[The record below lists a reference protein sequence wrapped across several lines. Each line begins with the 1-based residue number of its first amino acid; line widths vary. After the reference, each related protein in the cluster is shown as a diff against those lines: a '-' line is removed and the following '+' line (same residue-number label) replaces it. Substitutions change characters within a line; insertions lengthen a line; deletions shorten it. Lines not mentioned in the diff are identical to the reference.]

1 MIAAVVLAGGESR
14 RMGFPKLTLEH
25 AGRTLL
31 AGAVH
36 RAKQVSDLVVVV
48 VGAYPEVYA
57 PIAEG
62 AGATVVE
69 NPAWASGLASSLRAG
84 VAALPA
90 EVEGTLVLLAD
101 QPFVTP
107 EHLQMLIDTYRTSK
121 APLVFSAYEGVEG
134 APSFVGQALFAEVD
148 TLTGDKGL
156 RGLGG
161 ARATV
166 PLERPF
172 DVDTPEDAERLQSD
186 AR

>member
-1 MIAAVVLAGGESR
+1 MIAAIVLAGGESR

-25 AGRTLL
+25 AGQTLL
-31 AGAVH
+31 AGAIYK
-36 RAKQVSDLVVVV
+36 AKQVSDLVIVV

-57 PIAEG
+57 PIAEA
-62 AGATVVE
+62 AGAQVVE
-69 NPAWASGLASSLRAG
+69 NLAWASGLASSVQVG
-84 VAALPA
+84 IGALPE
-90 EVEGTLVLLAD
+90 EVEGALVLLAD

-107 EHLQMLIDTYRTSK
+107 EHLRALIDTHYTSK

-134 APSFVGQALFAEVD
+134 APSFVGRKVFAEVA

-156 RGLGG
+156 RGLGR

-172 DVDTPEDAERLQSD
+172 DVDTPEDAERLKSD
-186 AR
+186 A

>member
-25 AGRTLL
+25 AGQSLL

-36 RAKQVSDLVVVV
+36 KAKQVSELVVVV
-48 VGAYPEVYA
+48 VGAYPEIYTPVA
-57 PIAEG
+57 QQ

-69 NPAWASGLASSLRAG
+69 NPAWSSGLASSLQAG
-84 VAALPA
+84 VAALP
-90 EVEGTLVLLAD
+90 ESVEGALVLLAD

-107 EHLQMLIDTYRTSK
+107 EHLQALVDTYRTSK
-121 APLVFSAYEGVEG
+121 APLALSAYEGVEG
-134 APSFVGQALFAEVD
+134 APAFVGRELFAEVA
-148 TLTGDKGL
+148 TLTGDRGL
-156 RGLGG
+156 RALGG

-172 DVDTPEDAERLQSD
+172 DVDTPEDAARLKSV
-186 AR
+186 